1 MFKNAFIPQKL
12 ADIDHYEREIIKM
25 SSTGNNTGCARIVVD
40 SHPYPVM
47 GASCQVNKTVL
58 LLTTRRVFGWVGS
71 PRRTATSAAYDDL
84 LDPGS
89 TGDANDDDFMYKKIV
104 GLDPANKTSRL
115 EPELL
120 AQQKPTEP
128 RKLVVEFNEPGKL
141 GVSFDREDADLRVV
155 EVAEVGLA
163 AQEGSI
169 RPGMQ
174 LYAVESAALGGLV
187 QLAGLGYTEAL
198 TTVAKAGRPMALTF
212 LCDDE
217 ETDESDDQEDEEGDE
232 WKEREVLHDGT
243 GRPTEAVKAAKKA
256 NQKAVKEVSRLIPL
270 RRACSLDCE
279 SNPCNFDTGKP
290 PQAHG

>member
-1 MFKNAFIPQKL
+1 
-12 ADIDHYEREIIKM
+12 
-25 SSTGNNTGCARIVVD
+25 
-40 SHPYPVM
+40 
-47 GASCQVNKTVL
+47 
-58 LLTTRRVFGWVGS
+58 
-71 PRRTATSAAYDDL
+71 
-84 LDPGS
+84 
-89 TGDANDDDFMYKKIV
+89 MYKKIV

-128 RKLVVEFNEPGKL
+128 RKLVVEFKEPGKL

-155 EVAEVGLA
+155 EVAQVGLA
-163 AQEGSI
+163 AQDGSI

-198 TTVAKAGRPMALTF
+198 STVAKAGRPMALTF
-212 LCDDE
+212 LCDEE

-243 GRPTEAVKAAKKA
+243 GRPTDAVKAAKKA
-256 NQKAVKEVSRLIPL
+256 NQKAVKEVSSLINTKACMIL
-270 RRACSLDCE
+270 RSRE
-279 SNPCNFDTGKP
+279 
-290 PQAHG
+290 